1 VKTAVLAA
9 LALYALPA
17 YAAPNCIGSGDP
29 ACTFRLGCI
38 GDDAES
44 CKWSTGDTI
53 RELAFMALIVADWSQ
68 TSWQLKHRGAEK
80 NPFLGERPS
89 QGRLALYML
98 STSVIHAGV
107 SIILPRNWRD
117 GWQYVSIG
125 IESHTVYHNW
135 RIGAQFSVP
144 F

>member
-1 VKTAVLAA
+1 MKTTALALAA
-9 LALYALPA
+9 LALVSLPA
-17 YAAPNCIGSGDP
+17 ASRAAV
-29 ACTFRLGCI
+29 GCI

-44 CKWSTGDTI
+44 CRWSTGDTV
-53 RELAFMALIVADWSQ
+53 RELTFTALVVADWSQ
-68 TSWQLKHRGAEK
+68 TSWQLKHRGIEQ

-98 STSVIHAGV
+98 STSMLHTGV
-107 SIILPRNWRD
+107 AIILPRNWRD

-135 RIGAQFSVP
+135 RIGAQFSTP